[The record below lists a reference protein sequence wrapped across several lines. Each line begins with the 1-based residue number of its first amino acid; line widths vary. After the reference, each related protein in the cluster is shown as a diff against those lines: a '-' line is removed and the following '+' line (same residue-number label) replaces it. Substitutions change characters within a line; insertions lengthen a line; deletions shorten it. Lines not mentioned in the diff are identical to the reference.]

1 VWDFPSANVATPK
14 ERMQE
19 MMSTREKIG
28 LLWVIMS
35 VGIAVKGG
43 SDADLIIGFI
53 GVIVGGL
60 LFLWERK

>member
-1 VWDFPSANVATPK
+1 
-14 ERMQE
+14 